1 MAYMDNFR
9 IVYSVDGEEHAAEVE
24 GRRGIDDFLALL
36 AGGTLYRLYGW
47 RNGDWVFL
55 QQSTTQAP
63 KPPQTLGYI
72 PRD

>member
-36 AGGTLYRLYGW
+36 EVGTLYRLYGW
-47 RNGDWVFL
+47 RNDAWVFL
-55 QQSTTQAP
+55 EQHKTQ
-63 KPPQTLGYI
+63 PPARPWGLGNF
-72 PRD
+72 PD